1 MPFITTNSVSLSG
14 SSEEVNIFYQDTG
27 RGKPVILIHGWPL
40 SHAMW
45 EYQLNELPKHNI
57 RVIAYDRRGFGMSS
71 RPWEGYD
78 YDTFASDLKALIETL
93 ELTDVTLVG
102 FSMGGGEVARYLS
115 KYNEDGRVS
124 KAILVSAVTPF
135 LLETSDNPTGM
146 PQDVFENIK
155 VQLEQDRAHFLS
167 NFGKT
172 FFGVNVFNHPVSA
185 EHLQH
190 TLNMAMNSAGYAA
203 IKSMQAWSTTDFR
216 KDLPTIK
223 VPTLVIHGKDDE
235 TLPIDVSAEETVKYI
250 PHSEYLIYDDAPHGL
265 FYTHMQKFNEDIIR
279 FINS

>member
-14 SSEEVNIFYQDTG
+14 SSEEVKIFYQDIG
-27 RGKPVILIHGWPL
+27 RGKPVVLIHGWPL
-40 SHAMW
+40 NHAMW

-78 YDTFASDLKALIETL
+78 YDTFASDLKALIEEL
-93 ELTDVTLVG
+93 DLTDVTLIG

-124 KAILVSAVTPF
+124 KAALVSAVTPY
-135 LLETSDNPTGM
+135 LLLTDDNPTGV
-146 PQDVFENIK
+146 PQSAFDGIHN
-155 VQLEQDRAHFLS
+155 QLEQDRAHFLS
-167 NFGKT
+167 GFGKT
-172 FFGVNVFNHPVSA
+172 FFGVHLFSHPVSHD
-185 EHLQH
+185 HLQH
-190 TLNMAMNSAGYAA
+190 TLNMAMNSAGYAT

-216 KDLPTIK
+216 RDLPKIK
-223 VPTLVIHGKDDE
+223 IPLLIIHGKADE
-235 TLPIDVSAEETVKYI
+235 TVPIDGSAEETAKYV
-250 PHSEYLIYDDAPHGL
+250 PHSQYIVYDDAPHGL
-265 FYTHMQKFNEDIIR
+265 FYTHREKFNEDIIN